1 MCARALSL
9 SLALFTSYS
18 LISLALSLSSS
29 LFFSLS
35 AYPTPP
41 WWALA
46 LNSEVYNI
54 RINFYEQVSVL
65 EIATLRYDMKSLAF
79 SVSFSLPNQ
88 TSLSLFLHLC
98 LSISFSLARSLF
110 ARYISL
116 ALSLFLPLSLFLS
129 FPRTRSGS
137 RYSVHMFVISE

>member
-1 MCARALSL
+1 MRARALSL

-18 LISLALSLSSS
+18 LISIALSLSSS

-41 WWALA
+41 WWASA

-65 EIATLRYDMKSLAF
+65 EIATLRYDMKSLDF

-88 TSLSLFLHLC
+88 TLLSLFLHLC

-110 ARYISL
+110 AR
-116 ALSLFLPLSLFLS
+116 
-129 FPRTRSGS
+129 
-137 RYSVHMFVISE
+137 